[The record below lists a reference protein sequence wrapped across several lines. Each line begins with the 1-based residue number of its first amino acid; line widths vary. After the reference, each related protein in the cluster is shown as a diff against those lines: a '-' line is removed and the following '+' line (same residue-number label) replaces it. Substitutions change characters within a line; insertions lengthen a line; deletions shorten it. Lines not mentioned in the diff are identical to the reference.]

1 MLDNGVFPFLKQ
13 AWEIYHIIQIQHV
26 SKAVNVS
33 ATKNTIQDHVT
44 INKEKRHWLRLEV
57 KQAQKS

>member
-1 MLDNGVFPFLKQ
+1 M
-13 AWEIYHIIQIQHV
+13 YHIIQIQHV

-33 ATKNTIQDHVT
+33 AAKNTIQDHVT

-57 KQAQKS
+57 KQAQES

>member
-26 SKAVNVS
+26 SKAVN
-33 ATKNTIQDHVT
+33 AKNTIQDHVT

-57 KQAQKS
+57 KQAQES